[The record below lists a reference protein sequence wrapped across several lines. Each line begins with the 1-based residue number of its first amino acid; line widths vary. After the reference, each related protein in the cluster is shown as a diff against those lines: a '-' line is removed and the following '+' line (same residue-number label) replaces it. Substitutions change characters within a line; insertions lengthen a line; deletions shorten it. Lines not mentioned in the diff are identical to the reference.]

1 MNNIDNNL
9 FFIEEEIKKI
19 EKIAKEDP
27 LKAIYVLDEDK
38 KQFSLKEDLDDLDAL
53 RDNIEFQ
60 LKKQN
65 LITSTKLD
73 TLSLINSLKN
83 KKMGYAFMLSYNEL
97 KKRDDIAKYAIEFQD
112 FFKGNDFD
120 SKGFQTLIYDLLV
133 NSNIDFEYD
142 IQNKKINPKKLGS
155 LLKNAEIQKMQD
167 EIIATFDKDISKNK
181 VARQVFSAYLFQN
194 WVAILLHETKDDYL
208 KISHV
213 IEVILG
219 NQTPDSLSKE
229 EKELYNIFK

>member
-73 TLSLINSLKN
+73 TLSLINSLKT
-83 KKMGYAFMLSYNEL
+83 KK
-97 KKRDDIAKYAIEFQD
+97 
-112 FFKGNDFD
+112 
-120 SKGFQTLIYDLLV
+120 
-133 NSNIDFEYD
+133 
-142 IQNKKINPKKLGS
+142 
-155 LLKNAEIQKMQD
+155 
-167 EIIATFDKDISKNK
+167 
-181 VARQVFSAYLFQN
+181 
-194 WVAILLHETKDDYL
+194 WVMHLC
-208 KISHV
+208 
-213 IEVILG
+213 
-219 NQTPDSLSKE
+219 
-229 EKELYNIFK
+229 

>member
-83 KKMGYAFMLSYNEL
+83 MHLC
-97 KKRDDIAKYAIEFQD
+97 
-112 FFKGNDFD
+112 
-120 SKGFQTLIYDLLV
+120 
-133 NSNIDFEYD
+133 
-142 IQNKKINPKKLGS
+142 
-155 LLKNAEIQKMQD
+155 
-167 EIIATFDKDISKNK
+167 
-181 VARQVFSAYLFQN
+181 
-194 WVAILLHETKDDYL
+194 
-208 KISHV
+208 
-213 IEVILG
+213 
-219 NQTPDSLSKE
+219 
-229 EKELYNIFK
+229 

>member
-83 KKMGYAFMLSYNEL
+83 KK
-97 KKRDDIAKYAIEFQD
+97 
-112 FFKGNDFD
+112 
-120 SKGFQTLIYDLLV
+120 
-133 NSNIDFEYD
+133 
-142 IQNKKINPKKLGS
+142 
-155 LLKNAEIQKMQD
+155 
-167 EIIATFDKDISKNK
+167 
-181 VARQVFSAYLFQN
+181 
-194 WVAILLHETKDDYL
+194 WVMHLC
-208 KISHV
+208 
-213 IEVILG
+213 
-219 NQTPDSLSKE
+219 
-229 EKELYNIFK
+229 

>member
-9 FFIEEEIKKI
+9 FLLKK
-19 EKIAKEDP
+19 KLKNWKNCKEDP

-112 FFKGNDFD
+112 FLKEMILIVKDFKHWFM
-120 SKGFQTLIYDLLV
+120 TY
-133 NSNIDFEYD
+133 
-142 IQNKKINPKKLGS
+142 
-155 LLKNAEIQKMQD
+155 
-167 EIIATFDKDISKNK
+167 
-181 VARQVFSAYLFQN
+181 
-194 WVAILLHETKDDYL
+194 
-208 KISHV
+208 
-213 IEVILG
+213 
-219 NQTPDSLSKE
+219 
-229 EKELYNIFK
+229 